1 MYRISGLLWA
11 LARPFVKKCLC
22 TSSLLLRLNNF
33 HCWSNNEKLCWC
45 HLRVAFGQED
55 CRGELYNLSSTQKTK
70 QNSVCCRDKQIQGE
84 KYLQR
89 SCNIGRNSRFAIY
102 EQQKIQKP
110 SVIQV
115 EGDGWSHQP
124 WAHPSL
130 SQPLYTWST
139 ESRPGGPQHKKDAK
153 LEAVGSVQLGEERA
167 SGKPHCDLPVL
178 KGNLH
183 TSRFL
188 HHLILVGRGG
198 VASNKR
204 W

>member
-124 WAHPSL
+124 WAHPAL

-139 ESRPGGPQHKKDAK
+139 ESRPGAPSTKRMQSCWSGSRGGPQSLSEVQNTSHVKKK
-153 LEAVGSVQLGEERA
+153 GGSWVCSAWRGEGFRE
-167 SGKPHCDLPVL
+167 
-178 KGNLH
+178 
-183 TSRFL
+183 TSLR
-188 HHLILVGRGG
+188 
-198 VASNKR
+198 SSST
-204 W
+204 